1 MKSLTGSLV
10 PLLILVTAVAVLRQ
24 ALPES
29 GWAVAAR
36 AEDPE
41 QKHASSDDEEE
52 YTPHSVAEARARARL
67 LHETLHGALQVMHRD
82 FFDDEEPR
90 RIPSKSLE
98 DVFSELARSHNVKL
112 QWLAVNAEALS
123 IDHKP
128 NTEFEKQA
136 AKALSS
142 GEKEYESVTEN
153 SYRYV
158 GSIKLASQC
167 LKCHLPNRTSTRD
180 RAAGL
185 VITMPLDLS
194 ESR

>member
-1 MKSLTGSLV
+1 MKHVSRRLTPAVILIC
-10 PLLILVTAVAVLRQ
+10 ILVFLAGAPLFRS
-24 ALPES
+24 AGDAAGAEEPES
-29 GWAVAAR
+29 PDAQTATTSENAAG
-36 AEDPE
+36 
-41 QKHASSDDEEE
+41 
-52 YTPHSVAEARARARL
+52 SVAEAKARARL

-90 RIPSKSLE
+90 KIPSKSLE
-98 DVFSELARSHNVKL
+98 DVFTELARSHNVKL
-112 QWLAVNAEALS
+112 HWLAINAEALS

-128 NTEFEKQA
+128 RNEFEKQA
-136 AKALSS
+136 VKALSS

-167 LKCHLPNRTSTRD
+167 LKCHLPNRTSTKD

-185 VITMPLDLS
+185 VITMPLNIS
-194 ESR
+194 ESH

>member
-1 MKSLTGSLV
+1 MKRANRCLTPVLILICVLVSLTGA
-10 PLLILVTAVAVLRQ
+10 PLFRS
-24 ALPES
+24 S
-29 GWAVAAR
+29 GDAAG
-36 AEDPE
+36 AEDPKSGDVQE
-41 QKHASSDDEEE
+41 ATSSKNG
-52 YTPHSVAEARARARL
+52 PGSVAEARDRARL

-82 FFDDEEPR
+82 FFDDEEPK

-98 DVFSELARSHNVKL
+98 DVFSELARSHNVKV
-112 QWLAVNAEALS
+112 QWLAVNSEALS

-128 NTEFEKQA
+128 RNEFEKQA
-136 AKALSS
+136 VKALSS
-142 GEKEYESVTEN
+142 GEKEYESVTGN

-185 VITMPLDLS
+185 VITMPLNIS
-194 ESR
+194 ESH

>member
-1 MKSLTGSLV
+1 MKYARRCLA
-10 PLLILVTAVAVLRQ
+10 PALILLCILVFFAGAPLFRS
-24 ALPES
+24 A
-29 GWAVAAR
+29 GDAAC
-36 AEDPE
+36 AEDLKSGDVHE
-41 QKHASSDDEEE
+41 A
-52 YTPHSVAEARARARL
+52 TPSNNAPGSVAEAKARARL

-112 QWLAVNAEALS
+112 QWLAVSAEALN

-128 NTEFEKQA
+128 SNEFEKQA
-136 AKALSS
+136 AKALSA

-167 LKCHLPNRTSTRD
+167 LKCHLPNRTSVKD

-185 VITMPLDLS
+185 VITMPLEIS

>member
-1 MKSLTGSLV
+1 MKQLTGALV
-10 PLLILVTAVAVLRQ
+10 PLLVLVSAIGLLRRTF
-24 ALPES
+24 PDS
-29 GWAVAAR
+29 GFDASAQ
-36 AEDPE
+36 AEDAKQE
-41 QKHASSDDEEE
+41 NAAQADDEE
-52 YTPHSVAEARARARL
+52 YAPRSVLEARARARL

-82 FFDDEEPR
+82 FFDEENLR
-90 RIPSKSLE
+90 VIPSKSLE
-98 DVFSELARSHNVKL
+98 DVFTELGRGHNVKV
-112 QWLAVNAEALS
+112 QWLSVSAEALN

-128 NTEFEKQA
+128 SNEFEKQA
-136 AKALSS
+136 AKALST

-167 LKCHLPNRTSTRD
+167 LKCHLPNRTSVKD

-185 VITMPLDLS
+185 VITMPLNIT